1 MTNNDAAEPAENHDR
16 EVLRLREG
24 GASWLEIS
32 QALGLT
38 RQQARY
44 AYQLGKRAERRRA
57 WRAD

>member
-44 AYQLGKRAERRRA
+44 AYQRAKRVERRAERRA
-57 WRAD
+57 T